1 MHFAII
7 EFLYDLFA
15 WFLYSLLIYRHLIPT
30 KECTSFIAVYF
41 VNIISI
47 FITFIFYSD
56 VFVRQFIF
64 LIPVIFVSKYFY
76 EDQIQWRIVV
86 IFLSTLICLFPETL
100 FKMVSYNVY
109 HMSFVEL
116 ISKYNGMVLVLSCM
130 VFVSYK
136 AMDYFF
142 SCLHRMEVEEE
153 NRIMLI
159 MVLSVIVFAIIPVSF
174 YLGNKN
180 IIYLILF
187 IGCGL
192 LLDFLLIEY
201 IRKYATARQVHKIQ
215 DILSSSKIE
224 ETSNQELYEL
234 RHDIAG
240 YVNALKILEKE
251 KRK

>member
-1 MHFAII
+1 MHVGVI
-7 EFLYDLFA
+7 EFFYDLFA
-15 WFLYSLLIYRHLIPT
+15 WFLYSLLIYRHLIPK

-76 EDQIQWRIVV
+76 EDQIQWRLVV
-86 IFLSTLICLFPETL
+86 IFLSTLICLLPETF
-100 FKMVSYNVY
+100 FKMISYNIF
-109 HMSFVEL
+109 HMSSVQL
-116 ISKYNGMVLVLSCM
+116 ISNYNGMVFVLSSM
-130 VFVSYK
+130 VFAAYK
-136 AMDYFF
+136 AIDYFF
-142 SCLHRMEVEEE
+142 ECLYRMKVEEE
-153 NRIMLI
+153 NKIMLI
-159 MVLSVIVFAIIPVSF
+159 MVLSVIVFAVIPVSF
-174 YLGNKN
+174 YLGNKS
-180 IIYLILF
+180 ILYLILF

-201 IRKYATARQVHKIQ
+201 VRKYADARQMNKVQ
-215 DILSSSKIE
+215 AQLN
-224 ETSNQELYEL
+224 SNNKEDLESQELYEL

-240 YVNALKILEKE
+240 YINALKILEKE